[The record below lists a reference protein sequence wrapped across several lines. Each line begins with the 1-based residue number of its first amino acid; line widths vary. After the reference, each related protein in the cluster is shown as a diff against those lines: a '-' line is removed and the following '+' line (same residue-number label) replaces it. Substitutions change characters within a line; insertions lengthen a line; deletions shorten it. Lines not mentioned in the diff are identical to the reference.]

1 MTTTSPTNENAP
13 PPSPETPK
21 PITDTT
27 TAAVTPK
34 SQRPSQ
40 RPGQPTDQT
49 MGLYVARY
57 HHNAAHKHWT
67 LFVDGPTPATC
78 VQHQI
83 LGPNARTYFEH
94 AKTVGEH
101 PADDPE
107 LVQLSFLCNVS
118 AANFDA
124 IAAIAEGMP
133 VYRYRREW
141 DAQVYV
147 LDVIEA
153 LETARVIDVPAGQ
166 VELYQEFK
174 GVIQGYLEEG
184 SVPPL
189 RGLWDRSLWG
199 VGEW

>member
-1 MTTTSPTNENAP
+1 MTSTSSTKENA
-13 PPSPETPK
+13 PPSPETSK
-21 PITDTT
+21 SITTNI
-27 TAAVTPK
+27 TPK
-34 SQRPSQ
+34 SQRP
-40 RPGQPTDQT
+40 GQPNDHTI
-49 MGLYVARY
+49 GLYVARY
-57 HHNAAHKHWT
+57 HPNAAHKHWT
-67 LFVDGPTPATC
+67 LFLDGPTASTC

-107 LVQLSFLCNVS
+107 LVQLSFLCNVA
-118 AANFDA
+118 AANFDS
-124 IAAIAEGMP
+124 IAAIAEDMP

-153 LETARVIDVPAGQ
+153 LESARVIDVPAGQ

-184 SVPPL
+184 NVPPL

>member
-1 MTTTSPTNENAP
+1 MTTTSPTKENAP
-13 PPSPETPK
+13 PFPETPK
-21 PITDTT
+21 ST
-27 TAAVTPK
+27 AVTPK
-34 SQRPSQ
+34 SQ

-49 MGLYVARY
+49 IGLYVARY

-67 LFVDGPTPATC
+67 LFIDGPAPSTC

-83 LGPNARTYFEH
+83 LGPHARTYFEH

-107 LVQLSFLCNVS
+107 LVQLSFLCNVC
-118 AANFDA
+118 AANVDA

-174 GVIQGYLEEG
+174 GVIQGYLEEEDSGPPFRRLG
-184 SVPPL
+184 S
-189 RGLWDRSLWG
+189 
-199 VGEW
+199 GELCW